1 MFIERSM
8 RDMLKKFLKQR
19 YALIILVFYFLLLS
33 YWMLFAFGRHGYS
46 DYMYNLDP
54 FSTITLYLQFEYFN
68 FKTWVINLLGNI
80 GVFIPFGILLP
91 VAFKS
96 KFLKTM
102 LIFELGLLTLELLQL
117 VTKRG
122 SFDVD
127 DLILNTFGFLIGYGI
142 YLKLVK

>member
-1 MFIERSM
+1 MKII
-8 RDMLKKFLKQR
+8 LKQK

-33 YWMLFAFGRHGYS
+33 YWMIFGFGRTGHI
-46 DYMYNLDP
+46 DYMYNLKP
-54 FSTITLYLQFEYFN
+54 FNTIKLYLQFENFN
-68 FKTWVINLLGNI
+68 FKTWIINLIGNV

-122 SFDVD
+122 SLDID
-127 DLILNTFGFLIGYGI
+127 DFILNTFGFLIGYGI